1 MVETIFSC
9 VVAVIC
15 MFPLFILGIVQYH
28 SKKPVG
34 FWAGK
39 EPPKAEQLTDV
50 KSYNHRHGIMW
61 MVYSAA
67 FVLCFFIGL
76 VISGPHGYSAAIAG
90 GIECLSGLLV
100 LIWYHNRLNRKYLK

>member
-9 VVAVIC
+9 VVAAVC

-50 KSYNHRHGIMW
+50 KAVPMD
-61 MVYSAA
+61 MVPRLRAVSSVSAVCW
-67 FVLCFFIGL
+67 F
-76 VISGPHGYSAAIAG
+76 
-90 GIECLSGLLV
+90 
-100 LIWYHNRLNRKYLK
+100 

>member
-15 MFPLFILGIVQYH
+15 MFPLFIFGVVQYH
-28 SKKPVG
+28 SKKPVI

-50 KSYNHRHGIMW
+50 KAVPMDMAPRLQAVSN
-61 MVYSAA
+61 VSAVCW
-67 FVLCFFIGL
+67 F
-76 VISGPHGYSAAIAG
+76 
-90 GIECLSGLLV
+90 
-100 LIWYHNRLNRKYLK
+100 